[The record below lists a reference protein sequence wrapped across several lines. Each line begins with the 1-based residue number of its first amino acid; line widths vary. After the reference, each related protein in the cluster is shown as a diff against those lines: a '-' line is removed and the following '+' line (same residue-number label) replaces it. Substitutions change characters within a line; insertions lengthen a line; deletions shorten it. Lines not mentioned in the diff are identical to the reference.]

1 MIQILPMVALRG
13 LVVFPYMVLHF
24 DVGREMSVAA
34 IEKSITE
41 GQEVFLVAQKD
52 LKIEMPEL
60 GDLYEMGTIVKV
72 KQVLKLPGETLRVL
86 VEGIE
91 RARLLSVKNSGEYL
105 EGVIQ
110 AQEDEG
116 KDDPAQ
122 ANMKEAYMR
131 RIEKLFEQ
139 FAALGARVPGET
151 LFTISEV
158 REPGKFADMVA
169 SNVTIK
175 LEDKQNVL
183 DKVDELDRLKAVMEI
198 LEKEIEVM
206 ELDRQIA
213 SSVKQQIDKSQREYF
228 LREQLKAIQKELGDT
243 DSDLDEIEELKQ
255 KIEELPLSGEAREKA
270 EKELARMSKMS
281 MSSPEVSV
289 IRNYLD
295 WITTLPW
302 GVETEDDMNL
312 KHARKI
318 LDEDHFGLEK
328 VKDRIIEFL
337 AVRKLKDDMKGPIL
351 CLAGPPGVGKTS
363 IAKSV
368 ARALGKKFVRM
379 SLGGVR
385 DEAEIRGHRRT
396 YIGAIPGR
404 IITSVKQAG
413 SVNPVFLLD
422 EVDKMSS
429 DFRGDPASAML
440 EVLDPEINNTFRD
453 HYLDIAFD
461 LSKVMFITT
470 ANDVS
475 SIPGPL
481 QDRMEII
488 NIDSYTDME
497 KLNIAKRHLI
507 AKQAHAHGLLPKNV
521 KISDAV
527 IMEIIHKY
535 TAESGVRSL
544 ERELAAI
551 MRKSAAKIVEN
562 NAEKISVTLKNLKE
576 FLGLPKRSER
586 SLIRVDTVGVVNG
599 LAWTAVGG
607 KMLEVEVAIVPGTG
621 KLELTGQLGDVMK
634 ESAKTAI
641 SVARSMMEEL
651 GLPHDLNEKTDLHIH
666 VPEGAIPK
674 DGPSAG
680 VTMLTALVSALTE
693 RPSRADV
700 AMTGEITL
708 TGRVLKIGGIKEKV
722 LAALRAGVGTV
733 IMPKDNKNDLEE
745 LPQNVL
751 DKLHFVFVEHARE
764 VLKNALAEK
773 TK

>member
-34 IEKSITE
+34 IEKSIAE

-86 VEGIE
+86 VEGIQ
-91 RARLLSVKNSGEYL
+91 RARLLSVKKSDNFL

-110 AQEDEG
+110 QQEDEG

-131 RIEKLFEQ
+131 RIEKLFEK

-158 REPGKFADMVA
+158 HEPGKFADMVA

-183 DKVDELDRLKAVMEI
+183 DQVDELARLKTVMNI

-243 DSDLDEIEELKQ
+243 ESDLDEIEELKK
-255 KIEELPLSGEAREKA
+255 KIEELPLSEEAREKA

-302 GVETEDDMNL
+302 GVETKDDMNL

-318 LDEDHFGLEK
+318 LDEDHYGLDK

-404 IITSVKQAG
+404 IITSIKQAG

-422 EVDKMSS
+422 EVDKMSN

-461 LSKVMFITT
+461 LSKVMFLTT
-470 ANDVS
+470 ANDIS

-488 NIDSYTDME
+488 HIDSYTDVE

-507 AKQAHAHGLLPKNV
+507 AKQAHAHGLLPKNIR
-521 KISDAV
+521 ISDAV

-535 TAESGVRSL
+535 TAESGVRNL
-544 ERELAAI
+544 EREIAAI
-551 MRKSAAKIVEN
+551 MRKSAAKIVEDNHGKSFRYGKEPERLPGAAQALGRRIDPGGHSGRGQRPRMDSCGRKDAGSGSVGSAWNRQAGTYGAAGRRHERIRENSDFRGALHDGRNGAAAGYERKNRPAYSCARRRYSQRRPFCWGDDADSRDLRIDGAPGACGRCYDGRN
-562 NAEKISVTLKNLKE
+562 NADW
-576 FLGLPKRSER
+576 P
-586 SLIRVDTVGVVNG
+586 
-599 LAWTAVGG
+599 
-607 KMLEVEVAIVPGTG
+607 
-621 KLELTGQLGDVMK
+621 
-634 ESAKTAI
+634 
-641 SVARSMMEEL
+641 
-651 GLPHDLNEKTDLHIH
+651 
-666 VPEGAIPK
+666 
-674 DGPSAG
+674 
-680 VTMLTALVSALTE
+680 
-693 RPSRADV
+693 RA
-700 AMTGEITL
+700 ENW
-708 TGRVLKIGGIKEKV
+708 R
-722 LAALRAGVGTV
+722 
-733 IMPKDNKNDLEE
+733 N
-745 LPQNVL
+745 
-751 DKLHFVFVEHARE
+751 
-764 VLKNALAEK
+764 
-773 TK
+773 